1 MKVKNLSVVMMDDMV
16 QFLKIE
22 DIDDTAM
29 LVNVNRI
36 SSITQKLNGDIEIA
50 MSNED
55 RILLKGTT
63 IAEITDVIEYP
74 EDLHDEWD

>member
-1 MKVKNLSVVMMDDMV
+1 MKVKHLSVVMVDDAV

-22 DIDDTAM
+22 DTDDTAT
-29 LVNVNRI
+29 LVNVNQI
-36 SSITQKLNGDIEIA
+36 SAITQKLNGDIEIA

-55 RILLKGTT
+55 RILLKDTT
-63 IAEITDVIEYP
+63 IVEITDVLEYP

>member
-1 MKVKNLSVVMMDDMV
+1 MKVKNLSIVMMDDMV

-74 EDLHDEWD
+74 DYV

>member
-22 DIDDTAM
+22 DVDDTAM

-74 EDLHDEWD
+74 DCV

>member
-1 MKVKNLSVVMMDDMV
+1 MKVKHLSVVMVDEKV

-22 DIDDTAM
+22 DNDDTTA
-29 LVNVNRI
+29 LVNVNQI
-36 SSITQKLNGDIEIA
+36 SAITQKLNGDIEIA

-55 RILLKGTT
+55 RILLKDTT
-63 IAEITDVIEYP
+63 IVDITDVLEYP

>member
-1 MKVKNLSVVMMDDMV
+1 MKVKHLSVVMVDDAV

-22 DIDDTAM
+22 DTDDTAT
-29 LVNVNRI
+29 LVNVNQI
-36 SSITQKLNGDIEIA
+36 SAITQKLNGDIEIA

-63 IAEITDVIEYP
+63 IVDITDVLEYP